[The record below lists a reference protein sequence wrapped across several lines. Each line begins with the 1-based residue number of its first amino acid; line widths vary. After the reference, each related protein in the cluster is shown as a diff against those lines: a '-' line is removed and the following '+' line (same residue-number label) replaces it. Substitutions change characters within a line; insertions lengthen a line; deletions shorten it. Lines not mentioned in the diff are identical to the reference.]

1 MNNEFFIKIKKK
13 IKLYKILSLI
23 SIIFQFIFYV
33 IQDLLDLYYTNDQEK
48 KKRLLLSLIFI
59 SLIII
64 LNVFVL
70 IIIYKKFLYCLL
82 FSIII
87 YFVFGFLIFFFI
99 AIKKYT
105 RIAVETRPIE
115 YYSYHIDKI
124 INIVFII
131 SGILFLF
138 NSLLIFLY
146 YKKLKEYN
154 KFMDIK
160 RKKIFE
166 EENAEF
172 FNNDDD
178 INKKLYPNSSNSNDS
193 IL

>member
-48 KKRLLLSLIFI
+48 KKRLLISLLFI
-59 SLIII
+59 SLNII

-70 IIIYKKFLYCLL
+70 INIYKKFLYCLL

-131 SGILFLF
+131 SGILFLL

-178 INKKLYPNSSNSNDS
+178 MNKKLYPNSSNSNDS

>member
-1 MNNEFFIKIKKK
+1 MNNDFFIKIKKK
-13 IKLYKILSLI
+13 AKLYKILSLI
-23 SIIFQFIFYV
+23 SIILQFIFYI
-33 IQDLLDLYYTNDQEK
+33 IQDLLDLYYTNEQEK
-48 KKRLLLSLIFI
+48 KKRLFMSLLFIFI
-59 SLIII
+59 NII

-70 IIIYKKFLYCLL
+70 FNIYKKFLYCLL

-131 SGILFLF
+131 SGILFLL

-178 INKKLYPNSSNSNDS
+178 MNKKLYPNSSNSNDS

>member
-48 KKRLLLSLIFI
+48 KKRLLISLIFI

-146 YKKLKEYN
+146 YKNLKEYN

>member
-13 IKLYKILSLI
+13 AKLYKILSLI
-23 SIIFQFIFYV
+23 SIILQFIFYI
-33 IQDLLDLYYTNDQEK
+33 IQDLLDLYYTNEQEK
-48 KKRLLLSLIFI
+48 KKRLFMSLLFIFI
-59 SLIII
+59 NII

-70 IIIYKKFLYCLL
+70 FNIYKKFLYCLL

-115 YYSYHIDKI
+115 YYSYHIDQI
-124 INIVFII
+124 INITFII
-131 SGILFLF
+131 SGILFLL

-146 YKKLKEYN
+146 YKKLKDYN
-154 KFMDIK
+154 KYMDIK

-166 EENAEF
+166 EENPEF
-172 FNNDDD
+172 FNNDED
-178 INKKLYPNSSNSNDS
+178 INKKLFPNSSNSNDS

>member
-33 IQDLLDLYYTNDQEK
+33 IQDLLDLFYTNDQEK
-48 KKRLLLSLIFI
+48 KKRLLISLIFI

>member
-1 MNNEFFIKIKKK
+1 MIKK
-13 IKLYKILSLI
+13 
-23 SIIFQFIFYV
+23 
-33 IQDLLDLYYTNDQEK
+33 K

>member
-1 MNNEFFIKIKKK
+1 MNNDFFIKIKKK
-13 IKLYKILSLI
+13 AKLYKILSLI
-23 SIIFQFIFYV
+23 SIILQFIFYI

-48 KKRLLLSLIFI
+48 KKRLLISLLFI
-59 SLIII
+59 SLNII

-70 IIIYKKFLYCLL
+70 INIYKKFLYCLL

-131 SGILFLF
+131 SGILFLL